1 MVATAGRVNGME
13 CWTVKS
19 KLSAYLDSAVSEEER
34 LKLRLHLSSCRICY
48 REAEKYQHLREAL
61 RSMPPRV
68 PPPELA
74 VRLRVAAS
82 HAQARAQRRTP
93 RFLTMRTNLKLFM
106 QNLMRPIAVP
116 LVGGVCSAI
125 FLFGTLVPSFTWH
138 KTPGDVPTVLSTEPM
153 VKTISPLGFMDDG
166 DAVVDLRIDEEG
178 RIVNYAI
185 IGADG
190 QKAEQLRRS
199 IENNLL
205 FTTFTPATA
214 FGRPIAGTI
223 RISFRSSR
231 IEVRG

>member
-1 MVATAGRVNGME
+1 ME
-13 CWTVKS
+13 CRTVKS
-19 KLSAYLDSAVSEEER
+19 KLSAYLDGAVSEEER
-34 LKLRLHLSSCRICY
+34 LKLGLHLHGCRTCS
-48 REAEKYQHLREAL
+48 RDSEKYRRLRDAL
-61 RSMPPRV
+61 RSLPPRV

-74 VRLRVAAS
+74 VRLRVVAS
-82 HAQARAQRRTP
+82 HEQDRFHGSAPAFRAWRSS
-93 RFLTMRTNLKLFM
+93 LNLFM

-116 LVGGVCSAI
+116 LFGGLCSAI

-138 KTPGDVPTVLSTEPM
+138 KTPGDVPTVLSTEPA
-153 VKTISPLGFMDDG
+153 VKTISPLGFMDDS

-185 IGADG
+185 IGAEG

-214 FGRPIAGTI
+214 FGKPIAGTI